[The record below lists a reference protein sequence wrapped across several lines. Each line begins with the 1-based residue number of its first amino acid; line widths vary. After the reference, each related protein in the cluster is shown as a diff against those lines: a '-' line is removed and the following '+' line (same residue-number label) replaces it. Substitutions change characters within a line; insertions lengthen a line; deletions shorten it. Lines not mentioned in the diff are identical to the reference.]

1 MAEFLL
7 EINTPKEQF
16 FRGEVEAVTCN
27 GYDGEFTVLANHQ
40 CMTAAIEPGELK
52 IKIDGQWQSAY
63 SADGFMEV
71 YENTVTIFSHL
82 CVKPEDIDEVRAKI
96 KIERENELLRNTESL
111 SEHRRSEIEIQRM
124 LTMLRVKNRNIL
136 NSK

>member
-1 MAEFLL
+1 MAKFLL
-7 EINTPKEQF
+7 EIYTPKEQF
-16 FRGEVEAVTCN
+16 FKGEAEAVTCN

-40 CMTAAIEPGELK
+40 SMTAALEPGELK
-52 IKIDGQWQSAY
+52 IKNDGKWQSAY

-71 YENTVTIFSHL
+71 HENSVTIFSRI
-82 CVKPEDIDEVRAKI
+82 CIKPEDIDEVRAKL
-96 KIERENELLRNTESL
+96 KVEKENELLRNTESL

-124 LTMLRVKNRNIL
+124 LTMLRVKNRNTL